1 MSRATASCA
10 SSLRIG
16 LIAGLALGLSAC
28 QYYAPNTPVARDST
42 EGITLAEAE
51 RLRSRD
57 ASRSLAASQ
66 IRIPTG
72 GLTTDDGVCRD
83 WLDPCWEELGIQEP
97 QPQRGDAPQLPQA
110 VRPAPAQTFRGVLP
124 CLADAE
130 ACVGQRAVVTLFA
143 NQVWRATLAGI
154 RPDGSQQE
162 PVAMQGCWVRQAGQP
177 RVIDLRLQNDN
188 LLARLQAQSPN
199 TLLVQADQSGIGSTV
214 TLQLVRQ
221 PDVEW
226 LGDGP
231 PVGGSCRS

>member
-10 SSLRIG
+10 SLLRV
-16 LIAGLALGLSAC
+16 GLAAAFVLAVSAC

-72 GLTTDDGVCRD
+72 MTEVSDGLCRD
-83 WLDPCWEELGIQEP
+83 WLDPCWETLGIEAAGP
-97 QPQRGDAPQLPQA
+97 VDANVPQLPQA

-124 CLADAE
+124 CLPEAT

-143 NQVWRATLAGI
+143 NQAFRATLAGI

-162 PVAMQGCWVRQAGQP
+162 PVSVEGCWSRQPQQA
-177 RVIDLRLQNDN
+177 RVIDLSLPNGNR
-188 LLARLQAQSPN
+188 LARLQAQSAN
-199 TLLVQADQSGIGSTV
+199 TLVVQEQAGAGSSV

-221 PDVEW
+221 PNVEP
-226 LGDGP
+226 L
-231 PVGGSCRS
+231 GGSLPSGQACG